1 MGWIKDFRKYK
12 KIMQVLLGLGL
23 LALVGSVLVNED
35 ALKGMLMGFGTSVT
49 LVSGINIIFMY
60 VKQKRDDA
68 YESDMNLEFVDER
81 LRLNKLKVLAY
92 SGIVG
97 MMALAFSNVIHLLF
111 DTDVLIG
118 NIIILFGY
126 VVILI
131 GLKLYYRNK

>member
-1 MGWIKDFRKYK
+1 
-12 KIMQVLLGLGL
+12 
-23 LALVGSVLVNED
+23 
-35 ALKGMLMGFGTSVT
+35 
-49 LVSGINIIFMY
+49 
-60 VKQKRDDA
+60 
-68 YESDMNLEFVDER
+68 MNLEFVDER